1 MKQIKDIFHLY
12 IGSKA
17 KTTREA
23 DFAKWLLDPHDSEA
37 KDRAMEELWK
47 ETSSN
52 ASSVHAAKRK
62 VDSVLFPERASLR
75 RYRIAMGSVC
85 AVAACL
91 AAALILTYSFP
102 SISDDVNYIETSTLS
117 GQSSEVLLE
126 DGTKVILNSQSKL
139 IYPEKFSSG
148 QRKVFLTGEA
158 VFDVAKDEDRPF
170 VVNVSGYSIE
180 VLGTVFNVAD
190 YMGDA
195 ESTIAL
201 KQGRIKVNVPGA
213 EPIFLSSDQG
223 IVYDKV
229 SGTVAKVNVDASSAM
244 SWSDGVMCFEGSDI
258 YEIIKMAERIYGV
271 KIVCSDHP
279 KYTNAKITAR
289 FETCGEVRT
298 LLEVLEKLIPEMHY
312 SQTGQVIY
320 LK

>member
-37 KDRAMEELWK
+37 KDREMEELWK
-47 ETSSN
+47 NTSSDT
-52 ASSVHAAKRK
+52 SSVRAAKRK
-62 VDSVLFPERASLR
+62 VDSVLFPERSSLK
-75 RYRIAMGSVC
+75 RYRIAMGGVC

-91 AAALILTYSFP
+91 AAALILTYASP
-102 SISDDVNYIETSTLS
+102 SLNDDVNYIETGTLS
-117 GQSSEVLLE
+117 GQHMEVLLE
-126 DGTKVILNSQSKL
+126 DGTKVILNSHSKL
-139 IYPEKFSSG
+139 IYPEKFSCG
-148 QRKVFLTGEA
+148 RRKVFLTGEA

-170 VVNVSGYSIE
+170 VVSVSDYSIE

-190 YMGDA
+190 YIGDA
-195 ESTIAL
+195 ESSIAL
-201 KQGRIKVNVPGA
+201 KQGRVKVNVPGS
-213 EPIFLSSDQG
+213 EPIFLSPEQG
-223 IVYDKV
+223 IIYDKA
-229 SGTVAKVNVDASSAM
+229 SGTVEKVSVDASSVM
-244 SWSDGVMCFEGSDI
+244 SWSDGVMCFDGADI
-258 YEIIKMAERIYGV
+258 YEIIKMAERRYGV

-289 FETCGEVRT
+289 FETCGDVGT
-298 LLEVLEKLIPEMHY
+298 LLRVLEKLIPDMQY
-312 SQTGQVIY
+312 SQTGPVIY